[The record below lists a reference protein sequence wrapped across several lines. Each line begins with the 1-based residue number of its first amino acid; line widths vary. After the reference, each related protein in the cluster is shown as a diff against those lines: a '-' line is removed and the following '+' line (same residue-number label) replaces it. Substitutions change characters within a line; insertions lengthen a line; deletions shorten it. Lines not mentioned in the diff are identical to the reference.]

1 MVWRLEQGLLGMF
14 GGGVAVATTLAQER
28 LGAPPRLGVDVWGD
42 AHVRRRAGD
51 GVFGGAGLT
60 IHRPM
65 LRCAQHRAVSRQWSR
80 LYG

>member
-1 MVWRLEQGLLGMF
+1 MVWQAEQGGLGLF
-14 GGGVAVATTLAQER
+14 GGGVPVGTILAQER
-28 LGAPPRLGVDVWGD
+28 LGALHLAGEVFGDV
-42 AHVRRRAGD
+42 HVRRRAGD

-65 LRCAQHRAVSRQWSR
+65 LRCAPHRAVSWQRSR